1 MHVISGSGNTWKNRV
16 QHPVHTKRQEHVTIV
31 LYIVLQEN
39 MASSMGQDDEV
50 SAPKIIFKKGFFGSD
65 HNIAFPCGRQRI
77 VNSCNSSHL
86 T

>member
-50 SAPKIIFKKGFFGSD
+50 SAPKMLFKKFFFWQQSLLSVSLWPTENG
-65 HNIAFPCGRQRI
+65 
-77 VNSCNSSHL
+77 
-86 T
+86 